1 MIDLA
6 QILFYLYSAILVG
19 SATAVI
25 TARNQIHSALF
36 LVLTFF
42 TASVLWILLET
53 EFLALTLIVVYVGAV
68 MVLFLFVIMM
78 LDSKDQSVKRELG
91 RYLPMGL
98 LVAAVMA
105 FEGLSVVSADRF
117 GVQNFAQPESRAA
130 DYSNIAEVGR
140 AMFTEHIY
148 AFEIAAMILL
158 VALVAA
164 LVLTLRNRENAK
176 RTYSER
182 QVLARKED
190 RVKLVK
196 MKSESRQ

>member
-6 QILFYLYSAILVG
+6 QILFYLYSAILIG